1 MFKVVFHFLTSG
13 FGYIHAKS
21 GVARSPTGN
30 VVRKMIPHSNL
41 EDYHPVILSRMFLDN
56 PSIVLRLDEARK
68 KRLYKGGTLT
78 VAVAPKNYIAV
89 IF

>member
-1 MFKVVFHFLTSG
+1 MFHFLTSG

-21 GVARSPTGN
+21 GVARSAAGN

-41 EDYHPVILSRMFLDN
+41 EDYYPAIPSRMFLDN
-56 PSIVLRLDEARK
+56 PSIVLRLDEAK
-68 KRLYKGGTLT
+68 KMPLPGRTLT